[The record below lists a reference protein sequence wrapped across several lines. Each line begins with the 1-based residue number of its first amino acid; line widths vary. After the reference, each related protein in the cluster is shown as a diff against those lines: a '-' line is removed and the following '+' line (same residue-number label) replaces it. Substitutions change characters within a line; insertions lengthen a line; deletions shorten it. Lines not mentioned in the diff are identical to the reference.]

1 MNLLEDLLNRH
12 ERDPRSHGQR
22 QRDRALSREESAAL
36 ASASSAQRKVAFDRW
51 VRSQIAKKLAAA
63 LPEAPAQRA
72 RLVGQIAEMVETMLV
87 HLYQRRWLLDGKR
100 LAAHVTA
107 ALDEIATAHAAGR
120 VRSLYPFAQVVICRY
135 VGTHAEE
142 IQQEARRQEGF
153 ATALI
158 QAGALFREPSL
169 VELAALRRDE
179 NIKAELAAARK
190 AARRASAEKQQGN
203 LL

>member
-1 MNLLEDLLNRH
+1 MNLLEDLLDRH
-12 ERDPRSHGQR
+12 ERDPRSHCQR

-36 ASASSAQRKVAFDRW
+36 AAAAPAQRKVKFDRW
-51 VRSQIAKKLAAA
+51 VRTQIAQKLATA
-63 LPEAPAQRA
+63 LPVESAARA

-100 LAAHVTA
+100 VADHVTA
-107 ALDEIATAHAAGR
+107 ALDEIARAHTDGR
-120 VRSLYPFAQVVICRY
+120 VRSLYKFAQVVICRY

-142 IQQEARRQEGF
+142 IQQEARKQEGL

-169 VELAALRRDE
+169 VELAAHRRDE

-190 AARRASAEKQQGN
+190 AERRAESENRQQT

>member
-72 RLVGQIAEMVETMLV
+72 ARSDSRTSSNSPTPMHADFANNQ
-87 HLYQRRWLLDGKR
+87 
-100 LAAHVTA
+100 LA
-107 ALDEIATAHAAGR
+107 
-120 VRSLYPFAQVVICRY
+120 S
-135 VGTHAEE
+135 
-142 IQQEARRQEGF
+142 
-153 ATALI
+153 
-158 QAGALFREPSL
+158 
-169 VELAALRRDE
+169 
-179 NIKAELAAARK
+179 
-190 AARRASAEKQQGN
+190 
-203 LL
+203 